1 LSSRHHAPDPNAPP
15 DTVLAFAKHA
25 ANTRYED
32 IPQKAITAAK
42 WSIMD
47 TISCMLA
54 GSRGPS
60 ALALLDVAKSWGG
73 VPEST
78 VSGHDVKLPAYLAT
92 MVNCGMVHQHDFDDT
107 HDTAVCHPT
116 SASLNGALSTAES
129 VGGID
134 GKTLLAAIAIGVD
147 IQCRLAG
154 ALRGTLWDYHWVRA
168 PMVGIFGAAVSA
180 GKIYKLD
187 AEGMHNAMGLSLPQV
202 AGTLESVTGVRS
214 AVRTMRDGLI
224 YKDSI
229 LAAKLASRGVRGEDR
244 VFDGPYG
251 LYAAY
256 FRSDYNREFL
266 THELGQRFEGQGV
279 SLKPWPFCR
288 HTHGTITAL
297 LEALEEGDRQGK
309 GGEVKDVLLYVGKG
323 NEIICQKPWPT
334 TSIDSLCNL
343 VFAAAVCVAHRAVPL
358 QAVEQQ
364 ALNAPAVVAAA
375 KKIRYEHEAAQE
387 RYGTIEPG
395 HVVVTYAD
403 GRKVE
408 RAVDRALG
416 HPSNPMSVERIRAKM
431 EMCMGYVDLPDVKA
445 RAQKLVDTVMA
456 LENMKDVRA
465 LGDLMKR

>member
-1 LSSRHHAPDPNAPP
+1 VSSSHHAPDPNAPP

-25 ANTRYED
+25 AVTIYAD
-32 IPQKAITAAK
+32 IPERAITAAK

-47 TISCMLA
+47 TIACMLA

-60 ALALLDVAKSWGG
+60 ALALLEVAKSWGG

-78 VSGHDVKLPAYLAT
+78 VTGHDVKLPAYLAT

-116 SASLNGALSTAES
+116 SASLNAALSTAES
-129 VGGID
+129 VGGVD
-134 GKTLLAAIAIGVD
+134 GRTLLAAIAIGVD
-147 IQCRLAG
+147 IQCRLAL

-180 GKIYKLD
+180 GKIYGLD
-187 AEGMHNAMGLSLPQV
+187 VEGMHNAMGLSLPQV

-224 YKDSI
+224 YKDAI

-256 FRSDYNREFL
+256 FRSDYDREKL
-266 THELGQRFEGQGV
+266 THELGQRFEGQNV

-288 HTHGTITAL
+288 HTHGTLTAL
-297 LEALEEGDRQGK
+297 LEVLEEAGTTQ
-309 GGEVKDVLLYVGKG
+309 VKDVLLLVGSG
-323 NEIICQKPWPT
+323 NARICQKAWPT
-334 TSIDSLCNL
+334 TSIDALCNL
-343 VFAAAVCVAHRAVPL
+343 IFACSVALVHRSVPL
-358 QAVEQQ
+358 QAVETA

-375 KKIRYEHEAAQE
+375 GKIRFQVEAAME
-387 RYGTIEPG
+387 KYGTIEPG
-395 HVVVTYAD
+395 HVVVTFAN

-408 RAVDRALG
+408 RYVDRALG
-416 HPSNPMSVERIRAKM
+416 HPSNPMSIPRIRAKL
-431 EMCMGYVDLPDVKA
+431 EDCMAYVQLPDVKA
-445 RAQKLVDTVMA
+445 RAQALVDTVMD
-456 LENMKDVRA
+456 LENMRDVRDLGA
-465 LGDLMKR
+465 LMRR

>member
-1 LSSRHHAPDPNAPP
+1 MSSHNHAPDPNAPP

-25 ANTRYED
+25 AD
-32 IPQKAITAAK
+32 ITYADLPANAVTAAK

-60 ALALLDVAKSWGG
+60 ALALLEVAKSWDG

-78 VSGHDVKLPAYLAT
+78 VTGHDIKLPAYLAT

-116 SASLNGALSTAES
+116 SASLNAALSTAES
-129 VGGID
+129 VGGVN

-147 IQCRLAG
+147 IQSRLAL
-154 ALRGTLWDYHWVRA
+154 ALKGTLWDYHWVRA

-187 AEGMHNAMGLSLPQV
+187 ADGMHNAMGLSLPQV

-224 YKDSI
+224 YKDAN
-229 LAAKLASRGVRGEDR
+229 LAAKLASLGVRGEDR

-256 FRSDYNREFL
+256 FRSDYERSVL
-266 THELGQRFEGQGV
+266 THELGQRFEGANV

-288 HTHGTITAL
+288 HTHGTLTAL
-297 LEALEEGDRQGK
+297 LDILEEAGSTA
-309 GGEVKDVLLYVGKG
+309 EVKDVLLYVGSG
-323 NEIICQKPWPT
+323 NARICEKTWPT
-334 TSIDSLCNL
+334 TSIDALCNL
-343 VFAAAVCVAHRAVPL
+343 VFACSVAVVHRAVPL
-358 QAVEQQ
+358 EAVETQ

-375 KKIRYEHEAAQE
+375 GKIRFEVEAARE
-387 RYGTIEPG
+387 KYGTLEPG
-395 HVVVTYAD
+395 HVVVTFAD
-403 GRKVE
+403 GKKVE
-408 RAVDRALG
+408 RYVDRALG
-416 HPSNPMSVERIRAKM
+416 HPSNPMSIPRIRAKM
-431 EMCMGYVDLPDVKA
+431 ENCMSYVQLPDVKM
-445 RAQKLVDTVMA
+445 RAQTLIDTVMD
-456 LENMKDVRA
+456 LENMQDVRA
-465 LGDLMKR
+465 LGDLMRR

>member
-1 LSSRHHAPDPNAPP
+1 MSSPSQHRHAPDPNAPP

-25 ANTRYED
+25 AATTYADLPAN
-32 IPQKAITAAK
+32 AITAAK

-60 ALALLDVAKSWGG
+60 ALALLEVAKSWGG
-73 VPEST
+73 TPEST
-78 VSGHDVKLPAYLAT
+78 VTGHDIKLPAYLAT

-116 SASLNGALSTAES
+116 SASLNAALSTAES
-129 VGGID
+129 VGDID
-134 GKTLLAAIAIGVD
+134 GKSLLTAIAIGVD
-147 IQCRLAG
+147 LQCRLAG

-187 AEGMHNAMGLSLPQV
+187 ADGMHNAMGLSLPQV

-224 YKDSI
+224 YKDAI

-266 THELGQRFEGQGV
+266 THELGQRFEGAGV

-288 HTHGTITAL
+288 HTHGTLTAL
-297 LEALEEGDRQGK
+297 LEVLEENPGA
-309 GGEVKDVLLYVGKG
+309 EVKDVLLYVGKG
-323 NEIICQKPWPT
+323 NAIICQKPWPT
-334 TSIDSLCNL
+334 TSIDALCNL
-343 VFAAAVCVAHRAVPL
+343 IFACSVAMVHRAVPL
-358 QAVEQQ
+358 EAVESG
-364 ALNAPAVVAAA
+364 ALNAPPVVAAA
-375 KKIRYEHEAAQE
+375 KKIRFEVEAAME
-387 RYGTIEPG
+387 KYGTIEPG
-395 HVVVTYAD
+395 HVVVTFAD
-403 GRKVE
+403 GRKIE
-408 RAVDRALG
+408 RYVDRALG
-416 HPSNPMSVERIRAKM
+416 HPTNPMSIPRIRAKM
-431 EMCMGYVDLPDVKA
+431 ENCMGYVKLPDVKA
-445 RAQKLVDTVMA
+445 RAQKLIDTVMD
-456 LENMKDVRA
+456 LENMQDVRA
-465 LGDLMKR
+465 LGDLMRR

>member
-1 LSSRHHAPDPNAPP
+1 MSSHNHAPDPNAPP

-25 ANTRYED
+25 AQTGFAD
-32 IPQKAITAAK
+32 IPEKAITAAK

-60 ALALLDVAKSWGG
+60 ALALLEVAQSWGG

-78 VSGHDVKLPAYLAT
+78 VTGHDVKLPAYLAT

-116 SASLNGALSTAES
+116 SASLNAALSTAES
-129 VGGID
+129 VGGVD

-147 IQCRLAG
+147 IQCRLAL
-154 ALRGTLWDYHWVRA
+154 ALKGTLWDYHWVRA

-224 YKDSI
+224 YKDAI
-229 LAAKLASRGVRGEDR
+229 LSAKLASRGVRGEDR

-256 FRSDYNREFL
+256 FRSDYERSVL
-266 THELGQRFEGQGV
+266 THELGQRFEGANV

-288 HTHGTITAL
+288 HTHGTLTAL
-297 LEALEEGDRQGK
+297 LEILQEAGNA
-309 GGEVKDVLLYVGKG
+309 EVKDVLLRVGSG
-323 NEIICQKPWPT
+323 NARICQKAWPT
-334 TSIDSLCNL
+334 TSIDALCNL
-343 VFAAAVCVAHRAVPL
+343 VFACSVAMVHKAVPL
-358 QAVEQQ
+358 EAVETA
-364 ALNAPAVVAAA
+364 ALNSPATVAAA
-375 KKIRYEHEAAQE
+375 KKIRFEVDAKMEK
-387 RYGTIEPG
+387 YGTIEPG
-395 HVVVTYAD
+395 NVSVTFAD
-403 GRKVE
+403 GRTVE
-408 RAVDRALG
+408 RYVDRALG
-416 HPSNPMSVERIRAKM
+416 HPTNPMSIPQIRAKM
-431 EMCMGYVDLPDVKA
+431 ENCMGYVQLPDVKN
-445 RAQKLVDTVMA
+445 RAQKLIDTVMD

-465 LGDLMKR
+465 LGDLMRR